1 MKDFLLRVFVF
12 FSFYLCIGVPLCMI
26 LIGEAPKEVNELIEY
41 SPERYSREEEARIL
55 KLKMEYNDRARA
67 ITGTLP
73 IYLGPTAVF
82 LTYLLFKK
90 KSSY

>member
-1 MKDFLLRVFVF
+1 
-12 FSFYLCIGVPLCMI
+12 MI

-82 LTYLLFKK
+82 LT
-90 KSSY
+90 